1 METIRFIFAALLA
14 GTIVSSCSSN
24 TSVAED
30 ISDDGLLLNDDLVA
44 MRSQDGRV
52 YIKNASTGVVTIKD
66 IKLDWTQRSGND
78 SLAVFCSEGKRG
90 FYNLYTGEI
99 AVPAQYRRAWVFRE
113 GLAAVQRN
121 GNIGFIN
128 YKGETVMQPLDD
140 LRFRGRALRGS
151 GHHRQVRSHR
161 QGRELAYTS

>member
-1 METIRFIFAALLA
+1 MKTIRFIFAALLA

-99 AVPAQYRRAWVFRE
+99 AVPAQYRRAWV
-113 GLAAVQRN
+113 
-121 GNIGFIN
+121 
-128 YKGETVMQPLDD
+128 P
-140 LRFRGRALRGS
+140 GS
-151 GHHRQVRSHR
+151 MVSN
-161 QGRELAYTS
+161 LILY